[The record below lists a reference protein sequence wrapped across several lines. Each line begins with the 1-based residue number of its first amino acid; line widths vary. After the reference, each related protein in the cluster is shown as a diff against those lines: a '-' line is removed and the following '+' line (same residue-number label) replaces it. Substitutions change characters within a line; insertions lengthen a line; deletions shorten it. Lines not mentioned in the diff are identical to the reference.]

1 MKFNARFATLPG
13 LVLLAA
19 VSLPLFRFQT
29 LSTASAKPIAK
40 TTVSDSAPNRE
51 RSAVPL
57 HPADK
62 RIGRF
67 IPDFSFEDLANRP
80 HKLSDFSR
88 SRLLVVAMTS
98 TSCPL
103 SRKYLPTLAELTRR
117 FANQPVSFILVNC
130 VSSDEPAAM
139 QRAVAALQPGTIYA
153 ADADERLARHI
164 AAATTTEVVLLDGA
178 NGAVSGCRG

>member
-1 MKFNARFATLPG
+1 M
-13 LVLLAA
+13 
-19 VSLPLFRFQT
+19 
-29 LSTASAKPIAK
+29 
-40 TTVSDSAPNRE
+40 
-51 RSAVPL
+51 PL

-67 IPDFSFEDLANRP
+67 IPDYSFKDLADRP

-117 FANQPVSFILVNC
+117 FANQSVSFILVNC

-139 QRAVAALQPGTIYA
+139 QQAVATLQPGTIYT
-153 ADADERLARHI
+153 ADANERLAQHI
-164 AAATTTEVVLLDGA
+164 AAATTTEVVLLDSA
-178 NGAVSGCRG
+178 ELCCTRVPWMTNTASDPHWTNRVTHFLPKPSLRLSETKALL